1 MNLIA
6 GNTGKY
12 WKILLLLVIPIIS
25 IILLS
30 YTTSSGFGVS
40 PDSVFYI
47 MGAENIKHG
56 LGYVALEAGGKKT
69 VISLWP
75 PMYSILLAI
84 FGKSINFISIFI
96 MTFLSGYM
104 VYILIGDLILSI
116 ITQGFFALNPFIYTI
131 NSTIWSENAYLPIVM
146 TIFLFTF
153 LYLNKPERRYMTML
167 IILSILAVLTRY
179 SGIFLSI
186 FFLTIAILYRKKVF
200 ALLSMVP
207 LLTFAAIKLTYA
219 LFFRV
224 HQRDVRE
231 FGLFLI
237 WEHLSRYLK
246 IAMDTL
252 SDFLIYTLLPSPSP
266 LTLPFAVVFIYAGYR
281 VYRELT
287 DTERN
292 FVKLGLLFTFLYML
306 SHFLIYITYDPVA
319 VPDNRLFGS
328 TIFVIIVPVL
338 GFIIGRFSRI
348 VAALTLL
355 SMVLINF
362 PSFAEIRDNIRR
374 TSYDSPDYQ
383 YSRTLSFIK
392 SLKDTDIIYSNSADL
407 IWYRTRK
414 PSSLLPRKFLANGK
428 PNPEYYRQLRSMKMQ
443 LKKGGYIVYMKQF
456 IWRWYLP
463 APQEILR
470 EFPNSR
476 ILRFN
481 DGMVIIV
488 PARNSF
494 EK

>member
-1 MNLIA
+1 MNLIIA
-6 GNTGKY
+6 NTRKY
-12 WKILLLLVIPIIS
+12 WKILLLLVIPLIS

-30 YTTSSGFGVS
+30 YLTSSGFGIS

-47 MGAENIKHG
+47 MGAENIKRG

-75 PMYSILLAI
+75 PIYSILLAI

-96 MTFLSGYM
+96 MTFLLGYM
-104 VYILIGDLILSI
+104 IYILTGDLILSI
-116 ITQGFFALNPFIYTI
+116 ITQGFFAFNPFIYTI
-131 NSTIWSENAYLPIVM
+131 TSAIWSENVYLPIAM
-146 TIFLFTF
+146 SIFLFTF
-153 LYLNKPERRYMTML
+153 LYLNKPEHRYITIL

-186 FFLTIAILYRKKVF
+186 FFLAIAILYRKKVF
-200 ALLSMVP
+200 ALLSIAP
-207 LLTFAAIKLTYA
+207 LLTLTAIKLTYT

-231 FGLFLI
+231 FGLFLT
-237 WEHLSRYLK
+237 WKHLSRYFK

-252 SDFLIYTLLPSPSP
+252 NDFIIYTLSPSPSP
-266 LTLPFAVVFIYAGYR
+266 LTLLFVSVFIYAGYR
-281 VYRELT
+281 VYRKLT

-292 FVKLGLLFTFLYML
+292 FVKLGILFTILYMF

-328 TIFVIIVPVL
+328 MIFVIIVPVL
-338 GFIIGRFSRI
+338 GLIIGRFSRI
-348 VAALTLL
+348 VAALTLI

-362 PSFAEIRDNIRR
+362 PSFAEIKNNIRR
-374 TSYDSPDYQ
+374 TSYDSPNYR
-383 YSRTLSFIK
+383 YSRTLSFIRK
-392 SLKDTDIIYSNSADL
+392 LKEQDIIYSNAADL

-414 PSSLLPRKFLANGK
+414 PNSLLPRKFLANGK
-428 PNPEYYRQLRSMKMQ
+428 PNPEYYHQLRSMKMQ
-443 LKKGGYIVYMKQF
+443 LKRGGYIVYMKQF

-463 APQEILR
+463 PPQEILR

-481 DGMVIIV
+481 DGIVIIIPV
-488 PARNSF
+488 RNSF